1 MKNYLLYFKKT
12 KEKTPLMDYK
22 YAIFDLDGT
31 IFDSMFYWRNNIALY
46 FLKSKGYTIPKEFEK
61 KTFGLYADKTMEL
74 ICKEL
79 GITEKFEFPQDYR
92 EKVLRPA
99 YENDISAKPYAIE
112 FLRLLKAKGVRICAA
127 TATARDLMMP
137 ALIRLG
143 MDDIFEFLITT
154 DEVGKSK
161 NHSDIYDIALE
172 KIGGNKENT
181 AVFEDAIYCIRT
193 VSDSGYRLF
202 AKDDPYSQKDRE
214 EIESRCE
221 KYIEDYG
228 RYINEIKNS

>member
-31 IFDSMFYWRNNIALY
+31 IFDSMFYWRNNIALH
-46 FLKSKGYTIPKEFEK
+46 FLKSKGYTIPKELEK

-74 ICKEL
+74 VCAEL
-79 GITEKFEFPQDYR
+79 GISEKLEFPQDYR

-181 AVFEDAIYCIRT
+181 AVFEDALYCVRT

-228 RYINEIKNS
+228 QYINEIKNS

>member
-1 MKNYLLYFKKT
+1 
-12 KEKTPLMDYK
+12 MDYK

-46 FLKSKGYTIPKEFEK
+46 FLKSKGYTIPKELEK

-74 ICKEL
+74 ICEEL

-99 YENDISAKPYAIE
+99 YENDISAKPHAIE

-181 AVFEDAIYCIRT
+181 AVFEDALYCVRT

-228 RYINEIKNS
+228 QYINEIKNS

>member
-31 IFDSMFYWRNNIALY
+31 IFDSMFYWRNNIALH
-46 FLKSKGYTIPKEFEK
+46 FLKSKGYTIPEDLEK
-61 KTFGLYADKTMEL
+61 KTYGLYADKTMEL
-74 ICKEL
+74 ICEEL
-79 GITEKFEFPQDYR
+79 GITEKFEYPPDYR

-99 YENDISAKPYAIE
+99 YENDILPKPHAIE
-112 FLRLLKAKGVRICAA
+112 FLRLLKAKGVRLCAA

-143 MDDIFEFLITT
+143 MGDIFEFIITT

-161 NHSDIYDIALE
+161 NHSDIYDIALG

-181 AVFEDAIYCIRT
+181 VVFEDAIYCIRT

-228 RYINEIKNS
+228 QYINEIKNS

>member
-46 FLKSKGYTIPKEFEK
+46 FLKSKGYTILKELEK

-74 ICKEL
+74 ICEEL

-99 YENDISAKPYAIE
+99 YENDISAKPHAIE

-161 NHSDIYDIALE
+161 NHSDIYDIALG

-181 AVFEDAIYCIRT
+181 VVFEDAIYCIRT